1 MFEYSKLVF
10 NQTVED
16 VKKLSTAVNFIT
28 QGVYVAYLIYA
39 IVVGTGILGV
49 NIGLLA
55 ISLAYL
61 VFFSIMTAKE
71 IKKTDAKIKK
81 RVKEVYK
88 ASKYIIQIPT
98 LITAII
104 TLATLENDHITFSLL
119 FTVLMIVGYLLSIIL
134 SIIIKIVEDRAKK
147 FAVAIEADIEPLMNV
162 VNTVRKFMGEKIE
175 AQESDKTR
183 IKIRAELDSKVKKN
197 RSDRPAPE
205 TKSEADKAALKAV
218 RKEIISSIATKI
230 KNKAKDK
237 LKSLTAKKPD
247 SLPAPTEEENKE
259 TANK

>member
-16 VKKLSTAVNFIT
+16 IKKLSTVLNFIT

-49 NIGLLA
+49 NIALLT
-55 ISLAYL
+55 ISVAYL
-61 VFFSIMTAKE
+61 VFFSVMTAKE

-81 RVKEVYK
+81 RVKEIYK

-98 LITAII
+98 LISAII
-104 TLATLENDHITFSLL
+104 TLSTLESDHITFSLL

-134 SIIIKIVEDRAKK
+134 SVIIKIVEDRAKK
-147 FAVAIEADIEPLMNV
+147 FAVAIEADMEPIMNV
-162 VNTVRKFMGEKIE
+162 INTVKKFKGEKVEVTEI
-175 AQESDKTR
+175 DKSKT
-183 IKIRAELDSKVKKN
+183 KIRAELDSKLGKI
-197 RSDRPAPE
+197 REERESSAPQPI
-205 TKSEADKAALKAV
+205 DKAELKKV
-218 RKEIISSIATKI
+218 RKEIIGSIAAKL

-237 LKSLTAKKPD
+237 LKSLTAKKTD
-247 SLPAPTEEENKE
+247 SLPAPSEEKEKE